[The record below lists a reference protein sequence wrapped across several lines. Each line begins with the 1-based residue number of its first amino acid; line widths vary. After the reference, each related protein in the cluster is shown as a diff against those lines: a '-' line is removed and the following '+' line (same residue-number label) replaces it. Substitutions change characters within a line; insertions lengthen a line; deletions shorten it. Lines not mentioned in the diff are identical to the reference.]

1 MSKSKHIRICLTEA
15 ERTQLQTLITSGNA
29 PARTQTRARILLL
42 SDRSVGP
49 PKTEAEIAAVLL
61 CKVLLCNKNTVG
73 NIRRRC
79 AEAGVDAALV
89 EKPRP
94 GALPK
99 MDGEAEAKITL
110 LACSTP
116 PLGKARWTLRLLASQ
131 AIELG
136 YVDSIS
142 HVTVG
147 ERLKKTNSRPGR

>member
-1 MSKSKHIRICLTEA
+1 MSKSKHIRICLTDT
-15 ERTQLQTLITSGNA
+15 ERTQLETLITRGNA

-42 SDRSVGP
+42 SDRNVGA
-49 PKTEAEIAAVLL
+49 PKTEAAIASA
-61 CKVLLCNKNTVG
+61 LLCNKNTVG

-89 EKPRP
+89 DKPRP
-94 GALPK
+94 GAVPK
-99 MDGEAEAKITL
+99 LDGAAEAKITL

-142 HVTVG
+142 HVTIG
-147 ERLKKTNSRPGR
+147 ERLKKTNWHPGR